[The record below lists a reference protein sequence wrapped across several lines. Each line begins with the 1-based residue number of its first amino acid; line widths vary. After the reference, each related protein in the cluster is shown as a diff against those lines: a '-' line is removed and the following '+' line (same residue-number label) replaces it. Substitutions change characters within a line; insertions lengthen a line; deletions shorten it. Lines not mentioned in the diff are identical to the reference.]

1 MKQQPQQ
8 IAWCYANGKLIFS
21 ETMPEGTLFILP
33 ELAGSQ
39 HYRSIACS
47 LCRLAHDNK
56 ALLVPG
62 LPENPG
68 DAIALRDFSLELA
81 GSIMLAEQNAPTPG
95 FHIPDTFF
103 FWSEFPKPQHRA
115 R

>member
-56 ALLVPG
+56 TLLVPG

-68 DAIALRDFSLELA
+68 DVIALRDFSLELA

-103 FWSEFPKPQHRA
+103 FWSEFPKPHR

>member
-8 IAWCYANGKLIFS
+8 IAWCYACGTLVFS
-21 ETMPEGTLFILP
+21 ATEPEGALPILP

-56 ALLVPG
+56 TLLVPG
-62 LPENPG
+62 LSKNTG

-103 FWSEFPKPQHRA
+103 FWSEFPKPHR